1 MAQKLT
7 AIVVGGGI
15 GGLAASIALSRA
27 GFRVT
32 VLERQPAVR
41 VSGSGI
47 YIWENGLRT
56 LAELGAAQV
65 YENGFRGRFFE
76 QRNARNE
83 VIDAGPLSDDLRLI
97 TIPRGQL
104 VEGLRQAA
112 VAAGVDVVTMTEVA
126 RIEAQ
131 GHVFCLGGTTMVADL
146 VIGADG
152 AWSIA
157 RRSLGLERVHEL
169 TEEGGIRAIIP
180 GTQADLGENGQ
191 DRYIEVWSGLRRFL
205 ITPISQSEIYL
216 ALTSMDGDV
225 EAKKTPIAK
234 DLWKASFPNWQH
246 LIDRVSDAIAW
257 SPYSIVKVSRWSA
270 GNAAILGDAAHAQ
283 PPNLGQGAGMAM
295 QSAVA
300 LGAAMTGI
308 SDRREIPAAL
318 ETWERGMRP
327 LVDHCQKWS
336 CLYNETAFLPDEVR
350 DRVTRAIV
358 AEPWIREQL
367 QRAARS
373 KTLPA

>member
-1 MAQKLT
+1 MAGRLE
-7 AIVVGGGI
+7 AIIVGGGI
-15 GGLAASIALSRA
+15 GGLAASIALTRA
-27 GFRVT
+27 GFDVM
-32 VLERQPAVR
+32 VLERQCAVR

-56 LAELGAAQV
+56 LAELGASHV

-83 VIDAGPLSDDLRLI
+83 VIDAGPLSDDLRLM

-104 VEGLRQAA
+104 VEGLRQQA
-112 VAAGVDVVTMTEVA
+112 VAAGVDIVTTTEVA
-126 RIEAQ
+126 RIDAQ
-131 GHVFCLGGTTMVADL
+131 GQVFCLGGRTLQADL
-146 VIGADG
+146 VVGADG
-152 AWSIA
+152 VWSVA

-169 TEEGGIRAIIP
+169 SEEGGIRTIIP

-191 DRYIEVWSGLRRFL
+191 DRYIEVWSGMRRLL
-205 ITPISQSEIYL
+205 ITPISQNEIYL
-216 ALTSMDGDV
+216 ALTSMEGDV
-225 EAKKTPIAK
+225 EAKKTPIDK
-234 DLWKASFPNWQH
+234 ELWTTSFPNWRH
-246 LIDRVSDAIAW
+246 LIDRITDAIAW
-257 SPYSIVKVSRWSA
+257 SPYSIVKVSGWSA
-270 GNAAILGDAAHAQ
+270 GQAAILGDAAHAQ

-300 LGAAMTGI
+300 LGAAMTGV
-308 SDRREIPAAL
+308 SDRRDVPAAL
-318 ETWERGMRP
+318 TAWERDMRP

-358 AEPWIREQL
+358 SEPWIREQL

-373 KTLPA
+373 KTSVA

>member
-1 MAQKLT
+1 MAGRLA
-7 AIVVGGGI
+7 AILVGGGI
-15 GGLAASIALSRA
+15 GGLAASIALTRA
-27 GFRVT
+27 GFDVT
-32 VLERQPAVR
+32 VLERQSAVR

-56 LAELGAAQV
+56 LAELGAAHV

-76 QRNARNE
+76 QRNAHNE

-112 VAAGVDVVTMTEVA
+112 VAAGVDIVTTTEVA
-126 RIEAQ
+126 RIDAQ
-131 GHVFCLGGTTMVADL
+131 GHVFCLGGRTLHADL
-146 VIGADG
+146 VVGADG
-152 AWSIA
+152 VWSVA
-157 RRSLGLERVHEL
+157 RRCLGLERVHEL
-169 TEEGGIRAIIP
+169 SEEGGIRAIIQ

-191 DRYIEVWSGLRRFL
+191 DRYIEVWSGMRRLL

-216 ALTSMDGDV
+216 ALTSMEGDL
-225 EAKKTPIAK
+225 EAKKTPIDK
-234 DLWKASFPNWQH
+234 GLWKASFPTWGH
-246 LIDRVSDAIAW
+246 LIDRITDAIAW

-270 GNAAILGDAAHAQ
+270 GQAAILGDAAHAQ

-300 LGAAMTGI
+300 LGAAMTGV
-308 SDRREIPAAL
+308 SDSRDIPAAL
-318 ETWERGMRP
+318 TTWERDMRP

-336 CLYNETAFLPDEVR
+336 CLYNETAFLPDQVR

-373 KTLPA
+373 KTPSA